1 MAHQAGRSNL
11 LGRMRDSIRSRASS
25 IAEVRGRMRASFRAA
40 FTSRTDLLAVV
51 PGMLVVWAVAST
63 IISPRSGLPAMLM
76 VFEPL
81 IFILVTVPMAPLALW
96 RRARTLAA
104 ALAVAVILGGC
115 LFGSEWISLPGSGA
129 GRHDISVMSWNVQFG
144 TRTPADQAAQ
154 LHGATADIVA
164 LLEVEP
170 DASAAIDSDPNVAAH
185 YPYRALVPR
194 VGPWGLAL
202 LSRYPISDVTSTSG
216 RACLDLYVAAP
227 QGRIHVIV
235 AHPNH
240 AAIETVTRLRLP
252 VGYDPSDRDGEIAG
266 VRDRIDAALSN
277 GDRLLVLGDFNTAP
291 SEAEYSILTRGL
303 RDTHVE
309 VGEGP
314 GWTWRPSRIDFLP
327 FGFLRIDLQLTSGAI
342 RPASTSI
349 DCSLPGDHC
358 RLFGDYEIDQ

>member
-1 MAHQAGRSNL
+1 MAQQANRRRTISSSLRATFRSP
-11 LGRMRDSIRSRASS
+11 
-25 IAEVRGRMRASFRAA
+25 
-40 FTSRTDLLAVV
+40 TDVLAIV
-51 PGMLVVWAVAST
+51 PGLLVVWAAAST
-63 IISPRSGLPAMLM
+63 ILPPRSGPSAMFM

-81 IFILVTVPMAPLALW
+81 LFIVAIVVLAPLALW

-129 GRHDISVMSWNVQFG
+129 GRHDISVMSWNVQYG
-144 TRTPADQAAQ
+144 TRSPADQAVQ
-154 LHGATADIVA
+154 LHDATADIVA

-170 DASAAIDSDPNVAAH
+170 DASAAIDADTTVAAH
-185 YPYRALVPR
+185 YPYRALAPR

-202 LSRYPISDVTSTSG
+202 LSRYPISDVVSTADPS
-216 RACLDLYVAAP
+216 CLDLYVAAP
-227 QGRIHVIV
+227 QGKIHVIV

-252 VGYDPSDRDGEIAG
+252 ISYDPSA
-266 VRDRIDAALSN
+266 RDREIDVVRERIDTALGA

-291 SEAEYSILTRGL
+291 SEAEYGVLARGL

-327 FGFLRIDLQLTSGAI
+327 FGVLRIDLQLTAGAI

-358 RLFGDYEIDQ
+358 RLFGDYEIDS

>member
-1 MAHQAGRSNL
+1 MAHQTNRRRVGL
-11 LGRMRDSIRSRASS
+11 ASL
-25 IAEVRGRMRASFRAA
+25 RAA
-40 FTSRTDLLAVV
+40 FQPRTHLLAIVPGLLAV
-51 PGMLVVWAVAST
+51 WAAVST
-63 IISPRSGLPAMLM
+63 ILPPRSGLPAMLM

-81 IFILVTVPMAPLALW
+81 LFIAALVVLAPLALW

-129 GRHDISVMSWNVQFG
+129 GRHDISVMSWNVQYG

-154 LHGATADIVA
+154 LRGATADIVA
-164 LLEVEP
+164 LMEVEP
-170 DASAAIDSDPNVAAH
+170 DASAAIDADPTVAAH
-185 YPYRALVPR
+185 YPYRALAPR

-202 LSRYPISDVTSTSG
+202 LSRYPISDVVSTADP
-216 RACLDLYVAAP
+216 ACLDLYVAAP
-227 QGRIHVIV
+227 QGKVHVIV

-240 AAIETVTRLRLP
+240 AAIGTVTRLRLP
-252 VGYDPSDRDGEIAG
+252 VGYDPSDRDREIAV
-266 VRDRIDAALSN
+266 VRGRIEAALAA
-277 GDRLLVLGDFNTAP
+277 GDRLLVLGDFNTTP
-291 SEAEYSILTRGL
+291 SEAEYGVLTHGL

-327 FGFLRIDLQLTSGAI
+327 FGFLRIDLQLTAGAI

-358 RLFGDYEIDQ
+358 RLFGDYEID